1 MFIRLT
7 YLLQSTLCIYAF
19 LVIKHILRA
28 FVVNH
33 PHLLQH
39 CENHYHFQNSDL
51 CVVYFLLTQESEK
64 GHSGPDLMARVDYF
78 SPKTFQFFS
87 TKSMMVW
94 WHIIIVQ

>member
-7 YLLQSTLCIYAF
+7 YLLQSMLCIYAF

-28 FVVNH
+28 FVVNQ

-39 CENHYHFQNSDL
+39 CENHYQFQNSDL

-78 SPKTFQFFS
+78 SPKTFQFFQPNP
-87 TKSMMVW
+87 W
-94 WHIIIVQ
+94 WYGGTLS